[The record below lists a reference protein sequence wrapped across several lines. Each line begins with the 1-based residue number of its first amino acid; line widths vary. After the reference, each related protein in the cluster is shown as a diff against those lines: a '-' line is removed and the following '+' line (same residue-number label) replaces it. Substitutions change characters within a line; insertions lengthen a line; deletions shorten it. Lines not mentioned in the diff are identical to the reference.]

1 MNDSV
6 EALPREAAQT
16 GDNPANAPLDSDS
29 GEATTVSV
37 DNSPAESGGQ
47 NQTDYQGCLSCQ

>member
-6 EALPREAAQT
+6 KALPREAAQT
-16 GDNPANAPLDSDS
+16 GDNPANASLDSDS

-37 DNSPAESGGQ
+37 DNSPAGSAGQ
-47 NQTDYQGCLSCQ
+47 NRTDYDECLSCR